1 MWVLSK
7 SGVELMGKR
16 GVFVGRFQPFH
27 KGHLEAVKDILR
39 EVDELVIVV
48 GSSQYS
54 HKLENP
60 FTAGERITMIRKAIE
75 DCGIQAPRY
84 WIVPVPD
91 ANGQM
96 VWVAQVVGYSPKFDV
111 VYSNEPLTRRLFVE
125 AGFKVKPVAFHRRKV
140 YSATEIRKRM
150 LSEKD
155 WEELVPKSVAD
166 FIKEIGGIERLRDL
180 TITDA
185 IT

>member
-1 MWVLSK
+1 MV
-7 SGVELMGKR
+7 KR
-16 GVFVGRFQPFH
+16 GMFVGRFQPFH
-27 KGHLEAVKDILR
+27 KGHLEAVKGILR
-39 EVDELVIVV
+39 EVDEIVIVV

-54 HKLENP
+54 HNLENP
-60 FTAGERITMIRKAIE
+60 FTAGERITMIRRAIQ
-75 DCGIQAPRY
+75 DCGIQPPRY

-111 VYSNEPLTRRLFVE
+111 VYTNEPLSHRLFVE
-125 AGFKVKPVAFHRRKV
+125 ADFKVKPVPFHKRKV

-150 LSEKD
+150 LGEKD
-155 WEELVPKSVAD
+155 WEELVPKSVAH

-180 TITDA
+180 TKTDA